1 MEYFGSVV
9 VRLRVAKD
17 LLKCAHFIH
26 GDAKAPHICFLIH
39 SCRDY
44 CLGSH
49 VCQIFLDFGYVSCMG
64 LRECCIQSPI
74 IYFEDAS
81 LAALLDQYIS
91 GMDPAVHDAQVFGL
105 YQHSA
110 ASIDDGEDFIFTEML
125 PFSALNLYQSFQV
138 CETAQLT
145 DYYAMVLFEESF
157 LVANDIL
164 VLELSKEPVFFF
176 QHWRRDFGTY

>member
-1 MEYFGSVV
+1 
-9 VRLRVAKD
+9 
-17 LLKCAHFIH
+17 
-26 GDAKAPHICFLIH
+26 
-39 SCRDY
+39 
-44 CLGSH
+44 
-49 VCQIFLDFGYVSCMG
+49 MG

-110 ASIDDGEDFIFTEML
+110 ASVDDGEDFIFTEML

-138 CETAQLT
+138 GETAQLT

-157 LVANDIL
+157 LIANDIL
-164 VLELSKEPVFFF
+164 VLESFKEPVFFF
-176 QHWRRDFGTY
+176 QHWRRDFSTY